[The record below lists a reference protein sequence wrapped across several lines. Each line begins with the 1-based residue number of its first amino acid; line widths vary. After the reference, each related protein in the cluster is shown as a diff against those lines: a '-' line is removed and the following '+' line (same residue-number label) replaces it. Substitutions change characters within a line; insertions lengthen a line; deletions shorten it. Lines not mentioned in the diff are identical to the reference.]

1 LIDRLKCSTHL
12 IASSLDAVK
21 KREGCPAQMFYTP
34 DCLVFGCRQKE
45 GRLSGQQRN
54 VVDAVAMPC
63 KRLQIMK
70 CLQLW
75 SLRANSCANSSMS
88 LHASQYLKLKKQM
101 SINFPD

>member
-1 LIDRLKCSTHL
+1 
-12 IASSLDAVK
+12 
-21 KREGCPAQMFYTP
+21 MFYTP